1 MLCLTR
7 KEGEAIV
14 IGEGADQIRLV
25 VLKTGRQVR
34 IGIEAPKGV
43 RILREELD
51 PWPAEIPVD
60 ESG

>member
-14 IGEGADQIRLV
+14 IGEGADQVRIV
-25 VLKTGRQVR
+25 ILKAGRQVR
-34 IGIEAPKGV
+34 IGIEAPERV
-43 RILREELD
+43 HIRREELE
-51 PWPAEIPVD
+51 PWPVDD